1 MSSASIGALLDRKDG
16 SLSLDSLRSRRVPV
30 TEESGHFRPDTA
42 QQKPL
47 LPRAALLISAP
58 SSSLG
63 VAPQHS
69 PSLKSPAKMHGNPT
83 AQITSDAAFCT
94 ARVKSGET
102 ALIRG
107 FDDDSKSTF
116 RPCRFAPSRLP
127 IGGRNHFLTL
137 KCRKS
142 GGGWSFLIGIK
153 LPSAPSIY
161 CSLPMN
167 TSLRSSVQLFSVH
180 ITVGKRL

>member
-1 MSSASIGALLDRKDG
+1 MG
-16 SLSLDSLRSRRVPV
+16 
-30 TEESGHFRPDTA
+30 T
-42 QQKPL
+42 
-47 LPRAALLISAP
+47 
-58 SSSLG
+58 
-63 VAPQHS
+63 
-69 PSLKSPAKMHGNPT
+69 PT
-83 AQITSDAAFCT
+83 SQINRTQGFQT

-107 FDDDSKSTF
+107 FDDDSKSRL
-116 RPCRFAPSRLP
+116 RPAGSPRGGSCLLV
-127 IGGRNHFLTL
+127 GGRNHFLTL

-142 GGGWSFLIGIK
+142 GGGWFFLIGIK

-180 ITVGKRL
+180 ITVGKRV